1 MAPFRNRPGPL
12 TKYAVNQAAC
22 PQNLSGSSRYP
33 CGTTCGQNSLVE
45 TTARSI
51 VSTSPKKRP
60 NFNQYGGLSRGLWQG
75 LLLISLKAS
84 EESPIF
90 YALRSF
96 ALLRMTKRAFF
107 LQLASFHLPL
117 PTGNCPL
124 ATAHCLRLT
133 AYCLLLTAPVHPG
146 QLVHFAPVELQV
158 AFVGFIDGPA

>member
-1 MAPFRNRPGPL
+1 MAPFRNCPGPL
-12 TKYAVNQAAC
+12 TKSAVNQAAC
-22 PQNLSGSSRYP
+22 PQNLSGPRRHP
-33 CGTTCGQNSLVE
+33 CGTTCAQNCLDE
-45 TTARSI
+45 TAARSI
-51 VSTSPKKRP
+51 VPSSPKKRP
-60 NFNQYGGLSRGLWQG
+60 NFNQYGGLRRGLWQG

-117 PTGNCPL
+117 PTGNCSL
-124 ATAHCLRLT
+124 LTAH
-133 AYCLLLTAPVHPG
+133 CLLLTAPVHPG